1 MDQVGPLA
9 TLLNPRSIAIVG
21 VKGGTFDPAARD
33 SMARRF
39 VENLQRHGY
48 RGAIYPV
55 NPRFTTVGSLTCYPD
70 LAAIPGVVDAA
81 LLVVPKG
88 RVAAIL
94 AECGAKGVK
103 AVTVISSGFAEV
115 GAEGKAEELAL
126 VALARTHGVRIL
138 GPNCFGYFN
147 SHDCVNLF
155 GSASLLTRQMLQGP
169 IGFVTQSGALAAAV
183 VDRAQERGIGF
194 SLLISTGNQAD
205 IHNVECLEHLVED
218 AHTRVIT
225 LFAEGLAHG
234 ARFRSAMRRAAQLG
248 KPCLVIK
255 TGASDIGR
263 QAALAHTGSLVG
275 DDAVYDAV
283 FRQDGVIRCDDADDL
298 FLGAGLL
305 ANHCGPREVA
315 ADARTAIISMSGAIG
330 GILAD
335 GADRLGIPLAD
346 LALETRQ
353 ALTAVAGINGTL
365 NPLDAALAT
374 WAGDFAVI
382 GRLAAMLARDA
393 GVDVVVLAM
402 SGLPYAE
409 RLVDDCA
416 AAVKLAGKVF
426 VPMWAGDQQD
436 MALAV
441 RRLAIAGVTVFDNTG
456 SALRALRVLALYRR
470 HQKSLR
476 IDQAAIPQPLANP
489 ARLAQARALLQST
502 GPTLAEHHSKQLLA
516 LYGVPIAAE
525 EIAMSADAAVAA
537 AGRIGYPV
545 ALKIHSADIPHKTE
559 VGGLRLGLDN
569 PLQVR
574 QAFMEVT
581 ANAAASAPQAR
592 LDGVLVAPMAR
603 PGIEVVIGAYQ
614 DAQFG
619 PVLLVGLG
627 GVLVEVLRDTA
638 LRIAPVSH
646 AQALSMQGELRGDT
660 MFDGVRGQAPADRAA
675 VADVLVALST
685 LMLELGEWIAEVDI
699 NPLIVHARG
708 LGATV
713 ADALIVLRNNGRNH
727 A

>member
-1 MDQVGPLA
+1 ML
-9 TLLNPRSIAIVG
+9 
-21 VKGGTFDPAARD
+21 K
-33 SMARRF
+33 
-39 VENLQRHGY
+39 Y
-48 RGAIYPV
+48 
-55 NPRFTTVGSLTCYPD
+55 
-70 LAAIPGVVDAA
+70 
-81 LLVVPKG
+81 
-88 RVAAIL
+88 
-94 AECGAKGVK
+94 
-103 AVTVISSGFAEV
+103 
-115 GAEGKAEELAL
+115 
-126 VALARTHGVRIL
+126 
-138 GPNCFGYFN
+138 PNCFGYFN

-155 GSASLLTRQMLQGP
+155 GSASLLTRTLQKGP
-169 IGFVTQSGALAAAV
+169 IGFVTQSGALAASV

-194 SLLISTGNQAD
+194 SLVISTGNQAD
-205 IHNVECLEHLVED
+205 IHNVDCLQHLVED
-218 AHTRVIT
+218 PHTRVIT

-234 ARFRSAMRRAAQLG
+234 ARFRAAMRRAALLG
-248 KPCLVIK
+248 KPCLVMK

-305 ANHCGPREVA
+305 ANHCGA
-315 ADARTAIISMSGAIG
+315 GDDAGQARTAIISMSGAMG

-335 GADRLGIPLAD
+335 GAERLGIPLAA

-353 ALTAVAGINGTL
+353 ALTAVAGISGTL

-374 WAGDFAVI
+374 WAGDFAII
-382 GRLAAMLARDA
+382 GHLAGMLARDP
-393 GVDVVVLAM
+393 GVDVVLLAM

-416 AAVKLAGKVF
+416 AAVKLVGKVF

-436 MALAV
+436 MAVAV

-456 SALRALRVLALYRR
+456 SALRALSVLARYRR
-470 HQKSLR
+470 HQNSLR
-476 IDQAAIPQPLANP
+476 SDQAADQPPAADP
-489 ARLAQARALLQST
+489 ARVARARALLQST

-516 LYGVPIAAE
+516 LYGVPIAVE
-525 EIAMSADAAVAA
+525 EVAATADAAVAA
-537 AGRIGYPV
+537 AARIGYPV

-559 VGGLRLGLDN
+559 AGGLRLRLGSAS
-569 PLQVR
+569 QVR
-574 QAFMEVT
+574 EAFGEVT
-581 ANAAASAPQAR
+581 ANAAASVPQAR

-603 PGIEVVIGAYQ
+603 PGIEMVIGAYQ
-614 DAQFG
+614 DPQFG
-619 PVLLVGLG
+619 PVLLAGLG

-638 LRIAPVSH
+638 LRIAPVSR
-646 AQALSMQGELRGDT
+646 AQALSMLGELRGDAL
-660 MFDGVRGQAPADRAA
+660 FDGVRGQAPADRAA

-685 LMLELGEWIAEVDI
+685 LMLELGELIAEVDI

-713 ADALIVLRNNGRNH
+713 ADALVVLRKNGAND